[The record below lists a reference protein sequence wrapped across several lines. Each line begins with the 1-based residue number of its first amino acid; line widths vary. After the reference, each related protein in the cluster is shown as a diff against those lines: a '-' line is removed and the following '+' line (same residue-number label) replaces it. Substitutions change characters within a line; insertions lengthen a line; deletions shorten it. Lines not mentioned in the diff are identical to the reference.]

1 MRWVAMLISLLMPW
15 YAVAV
20 TAGDILLRTTVTPQE
35 AWVGQRVV
43 LQVDVLGEDG
53 WAQISR
59 FGEVDLSGAYLIR
72 TDTQGSRLQE
82 TIGGVAYTGQSYEFS
97 IYPQL
102 AGTVEVP
109 AIPVEVTTKTWGA
122 DATQTVQQKQTSAIT
137 IKAKVPPG
145 AEDVVG
151 LISTTHFNA
160 EQQWAPAID
169 DPKVGDA
176 LTRTL
181 TMQAE
186 GVSAMAFTPLQY
198 DDLPGVGIY
207 PAEPTVKDSTDRGSL
222 TGMRAENVT
231 YVFERAGT
239 VTVPDVVLTWWNVS
253 AQKLE
258 RVTLPGLALDVA
270 AAAAGE
276 TTAGEVSRTGRF
288 DWRGLVMPGVVLLVL
303 AYLLLRARKPLA
315 QRWRVWR
322 RRRSESEA
330 RHFRRAVKSIRS
342 KDAHLALRELMR
354 WLDRVNET
362 DRPAQ
367 LQDFLCRYAGADAR
381 ATVDQLLLS
390 VATDGRLADTAPL
403 LDVVMKARKRW
414 HETCQRKPNAPF
426 ELPELNG

>member
-1 MRWVAMLISLLMPW
+1 MRWVAMLISLLMLW

-20 TAGDILLRTTVTPQE
+20 TAGHILLRTTVTPQE

-258 RVTLPGLALDVA
+258 RVTLPGLELDVA
-270 AAAAGE
+270 AAAAGG
-276 TTAGEVSRTGRF
+276 TTAGQVSGIGRF

-303 AYLLLRARKPLA
+303 AYLLLRARKTLA
-315 QRWRVWR
+315 QRWRTWRGR
-322 RRRSESEA
+322 RRESEA
-330 RHFRRAVKSIRS
+330 RYYRLVVKSIRS

-362 DRPAQ
+362 GRPAQ

-381 ATVDQLLLS
+381 ATVNQLLLS

-414 HETCQRKPNAPF
+414 HETCQRKLNAPF